1 MANAIES
8 QGTVLEISS
17 GTGGAKNI
25 AGIDRGAITK
35 ITSTAHGFSVGD
47 VVAIASIVGTTPLNG
62 LSLMI
67 IATETNAFYLDID
80 SSGMDAWVSGGTAT
94 PVTWTEIGEVTDWDG
109 PGGSA
114 SVITKTTLASDAVEK
129 LLGLPDEGQFNLSV
143 NFYPDD
149 TGQQLCRQARSDRA
163 EKEFRITYTDGTIQT
178 FDGYVSTFSSS
189 GGVDGIVS
197 GSIGIEISGAV
208 ATA

>member
-8 QGTVLEISS
+8 QGTTLEI
-17 GTGGAKNI
+17 GTGSGSAATI
-25 AGIDRGAITK
+25 TGVTLGAITK
-35 ITSTAHGFSVGD
+35 ITSTSHGLAEGD
-47 VVAIASIVGTTPLNG
+47 VVTLASIGGTTGLN
-62 LSLMI
+62 SLTPMV
-67 IATETNAFYLDID
+67 IATETNAFYIDVD
-80 SSGMDAWVSGGTAT
+80 SSAMSAYTSVGTAT

-149 TGQQLCRQARSDRA
+149 LGQTACRAARAART
-163 EKEFRITYTDGTIQT
+163 EKDFRITYTDDTVQT
-178 FDGYVSTFSSS
+178 FKGYVSTFSSS
-189 GGVDGIVS
+189 GGVDGLVS
-197 GSIGIEISGAV
+197 GSVGIEISGAV
-208 ATA
+208 STT